1 MSRSVD
7 SASGRRAAVAK
18 FPHQVDI
25 PIPVGGLGNRLTEML
40 MWCRANVAAGTWD
53 QRAYGERPRERG
65 GIPAV
70 AARFYFAKAADAESF
85 RELWGVD

>member
-1 MSRSVD
+1 MD
-7 SASGRRAAVAK
+7 SASGRRTAEAK

-25 PIPVGGLGNRLTEML
+25 PIPIGGLGNRLTEML

-53 QRAYGERPRERG
+53 QRAHGERPRTRG

-70 AARFYFAKAADAESF
+70 AARFHFTSAADADAF
-85 RELWGVD
+85 RKLWAAD